1 MFRCSLFFFLL
12 TSSLRGLAV
21 SVLSPVSLYC
31 RVCTVYVQSIRTLVL
46 GVVKSIEFKDQDY
59 FGTLVS
65 KRSCRF
71 GTQESILQV
80 A

>member
-1 MFRCSLFFFLL
+1 MKSSTNLLAKRSYCLGIVTCESLLQ
-12 TSSLRGLAV
+12 GV
-21 SVLSPVSLYC
+21 Q
-31 RVCTVYVQSIRTLVL
+31 CTVQSSRTLVL
-46 GVVKSIEFKDQDY
+46 GVVKSVEFKGQDY
-59 FGTLVS
+59 FGTLVT